1 MENQKIINLLD
12 KNDTDSKHFATKNW
26 YIINDENNTCN
37 YGVNKDTGV
46 DNPDPIKYDTRVLKP
61 NLCDYAEAYILVDG
75 TIRATNAVNATRLA
89 LKNCAPFTKCNLEI
103 NDEHVDTAEN
113 LDIVLPMYNLM
124 EYSDNYQDSS
134 ATLYQYKRD
143 EPPEDDAVADL
154 AADNSS
160 SFKYKIKLLGNVT
173 DVAGNAVGVRRL
185 NVKIVVPL
193 KYLSNFFRSLEMPL
207 INCKIKLNL
216 TWKKECVLSTG
227 SGDAVIIINDT
238 KIDVPV
244 VTLSKE
250 DNKDFIEQQN
260 KGFQRSIYW
269 NEYKTKEINE
279 NADANLFKYINL
291 DPSFQGVNRLF
302 VMAYNRANG
311 QPTRNGRQKY
321 YLPRTDLQKYNVIID
336 GRNFYDNP
344 IESDTEKYRELKK
357 VMIGKGEEYT
367 TGSLLDFNCFD
378 KHYKLV
384 AVDLS
389 KQKEL
394 EADPRAIQQIEFKYM
409 LGTNSTIYWV
419 LEKSKENIL
428 EFYKGTVKVY

>member
-1 MENQKIINLLD
+1 MENEKIINLLD
-12 KNDTDSKHFATKNW
+12 KIDADSKHFATKKW
-26 YIINDENNTCN
+26 YIINDENNTN
-37 YGVNKDTGV
+37 YGVNKDTGA
-46 DNPDPIKYDTRVLKP
+46 DNPDTIKYDTRVLKP

-89 LKNCAPFTKCNLEI
+89 LKNCAPFTKRNLEI

-113 LDIVLPMYNLM
+113 LDIIMPTYNLI

-154 AADNSS
+154 TADNSR
-160 SFKYKIKLLGNVT
+160 SFKYKFKLLGNITEV
-173 DVAGNAVGVRRL
+173 VGNAAGVRRL

-193 KYLSNFFRSLEMPL
+193 KYLSNFLRSLEIPL
-207 INCKIKLNL
+207 IICKIKLNL

-227 SGDAVIIINDT
+227 VGEAVFIINDT
-238 KIDVPV
+238 KLYVPV

-260 KGFQRSIYW
+260 KSLQRSIYW

-279 NADANLFKYINL
+279 DADPNVFKYINL

-302 VMAYNRANG
+302 VMAYNRENG
-311 QPTRNGRQKY
+311 QPTRNGQQIY
-321 YLPRTDLQKYNVIID
+321 YLPRIDLEKYNVIID
-336 GRNFYDNP
+336 VRNFYDNP
-344 IESDTEKYRELKK
+344 IESDIEKYRELKK
-357 VMIGKGEEYT
+357 VMIGKGENYT
-367 TGSLLDFNCFD
+367 TGSLLDFNYFD
-378 KHYKLV
+378 KNYKLV
-384 AVDLS
+384 VVDLS

-394 EADPRAIQQIEFKYM
+394 DADPRAIQQIEFKYM
-409 LGTNSTIYWV
+409 LGTNLTIYWV
-419 LEKSKENIL
+419 LEKSKETIL
-428 EFYKGTVKVY
+428 EFYKGIVKVY